1 MPAPNLPDRALR
13 PSPRV
18 RILTDFNIVGK
29 YLKRG
34 MGRLFIARHGE
45 TVWNR
50 EGRIQGHTDVGLSE
64 RGVEQARLLGRRL
77 GNMAI
82 DAAYASDLSRASETA
97 TIALEGRAVPF
108 YPTFRL
114 REYHKGTFEGLTEPE
129 LRTRYP
135 SEYPGYVAK
144 DLDYAPEGGESTR
157 DVSVRMTEVIN
168 EIKDRHLGENVLVV
182 GHGGSLRAAMMA
194 LLGMSMD
201 ANWRFVFG
209 NCTLTI
215 VDTYHDNAVLRLFND
230 GSHLAELERVFAN
243 SAHAANS
250 TVTGE

>member
-1 MPAPNLPDRALR
+1 MGKLY
-13 PSPRV
+13 
-18 RILTDFNIVGK
+18 IV
-29 YLKRG
+29 
-34 MGRLFIARHGE
+34 RHGE

-64 RGVEQARLLGRRL
+64 RGLEQARLLAQRL
-77 GNMAI
+77 EPVAL
-82 DAAYASDLSRASETA
+82 DAAYASDLSRASDTA
-97 TIALEGRAVPF
+97 AAVLQGRGIPL
-108 YPTFRL
+108 YPTPRL
-114 REYHKGTFEGLTEPE
+114 REYHKGAFEGLTEAE
-129 LRTRYP
+129 LRSRYP

-157 DVSVRMTEVIN
+157 GVSDRMAAVIN
-168 EIKDRHLGENVLVV
+168 EIKERHLGDSVLVV

-230 GSHLAELERVFAN
+230 GSHLAGMDARFVAGAGA
-243 SAHAANS
+243 SRPAAA
-250 TVTGE
+250 GEGS

>member
-1 MPAPNLPDRALR
+1 MGQLY
-13 PSPRV
+13 
-18 RILTDFNIVGK
+18 IV
-29 YLKRG
+29 
-34 MGRLFIARHGE
+34 RHGE

-50 EGRIQGHTDVGLSE
+50 EGRIQGHTDVGLSH
-64 RGVEQARLLGRRL
+64 RGLEQARMLAQRL
-77 GNMAI
+77 KTVHF
-82 DAAYASDLSRASETA
+82 DAAYTSDLCRASDTA
-97 TIALEGRAVPF
+97 AAVLDGRDVPIV
-108 YPTFRL
+108 PTPRL
-114 REYHKGTFEGLTEPE
+114 REYHKGAFEGMTEGE

-157 DVSVRMTEVIN
+157 GVSERMASVIN
-168 EIKDRHLGENVLVV
+168 EIKERHLDDTVLVV

-194 LLGMSMD
+194 LLGMSLD

-230 GSHLAELERVFAN
+230 SSHL
-243 SAHAANS
+243 S
-250 TVTGE
+250 GIG